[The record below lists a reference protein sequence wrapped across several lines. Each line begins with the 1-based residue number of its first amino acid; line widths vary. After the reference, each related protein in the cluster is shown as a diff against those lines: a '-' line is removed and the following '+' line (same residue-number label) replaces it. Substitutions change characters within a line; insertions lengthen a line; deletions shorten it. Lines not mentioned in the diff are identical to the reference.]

1 VRGNEILKARFPS
14 DPRAP
19 TEVADTS
26 EATVVDQSRIP
37 RPAVW
42 AILLFIGSVAGL
54 LYAWGIAND
63 PLEPYYEAAVRSM
76 SLNWHNFFYGAFDPA
91 GTMTLDKLPG
101 AFWIQALSVRIFGD
115 HVWAIVLPQVI
126 AGVLTVIFLMRAV
139 ERLMGTAAGLIA
151 ALVFAIASPATVS
164 LNRGN
169 ISDTELVLFLVLAAD
184 ATSKAIVTGRQRSL
198 VLAGFWVGIAFQT
211 KMVEAWLVLPAIG
224 LAFLVARHDNWFR
237 SLRQVAVA
245 VLVAVIVS
253 LSWMTVV
260 TAIPQ
265 SSRPY
270 VDGSQNDSLY
280 QQVFVYNGFGRVGQE
295 SPVQSLVGQ
304 GFLAN
309 EQELITG
316 PPPSWNRLLKGNLGL
331 DTALLLPVA
340 LVIGIGGLFI
350 RHRSFYVLWTGWL
363 LTLLVVFSFG
373 SSLNAYYTAALS
385 PPIAGI
391 VGAGVVSGWGVWKRE
406 KGGQMGAVDRKS
418 VVLPIGALALLIGA
432 MGYQLWL
439 LTSPGTTAPNWMV
452 PLAIA
457 IGVLA
462 VIAFVA
468 WFIRPSRFL
477 LLIAIVAG
485 TASLLIVPTTGS
497 GLLASQGKGI
507 ADTPFESSNAAQFY
521 KSILHQPQKIV
532 VEAAKGFRHLQDG
545 APYLMATQTSA
556 VAAVFIDA
564 SGEEVLPIGG
574 FSGTTP
580 SPTLNQ
586 LKSDI
591 RSGKF
596 HLVLTVGK
604 SQDPRLL
611 WIRAHCK
618 GFGPAGVGLDVC
630 SPIDAETG

>member
-1 VRGNEILKARFPS
+1 VAGNDILEARLPS
-14 DPRAP
+14 GPRAP
-19 TEVADTS
+19 TEDADTS
-26 EATVVDQSRIP
+26 EAAAVDQSGIP

-42 AILLFIGSVAGL
+42 AILLPIAGIAGL

-139 ERLMGTAAGLIA
+139 ERLMGTATGLIA
-151 ALVFAIASPATVS
+151 AFVFAVASPATVA

-169 ISDTELVLFLVLAAD
+169 ISDTEMVLFLVLAAD

-198 VLAGFWVGIAFQT
+198 IVAGVWVGLAFQT

-224 LAFLVARHDNWFR
+224 LAYLVARHDDWFR
-237 SLRQVAVA
+237 SLRQLAVGILVA
-245 VLVAVIVS
+245 VLVS
-253 LSWMTVV
+253 LAWMTVV
-260 TAIPQ
+260 TAIPE

-280 QQVFVYNGFGRVGQE
+280 QQVFVYNGFGRVNQQT
-295 SPVQSLVGQ
+295 PVQSLVSQ

-309 EQELITG
+309 EEHLITG
-316 PPPSWNRLLKGNLGL
+316 PPPSWNRLLNGDLGL

-340 LVIGIGGLFI
+340 LVIGIGGLFT
-350 RHRSFYVLWTGWL
+350 RRRSFYVLWVGWL
-363 LTLLVVFSFG
+363 VTLLVVFSFG

-385 PPIAGI
+385 PPIAAI
-391 VGAGVVSGWGVWKRE
+391 LGAGVVSGWSIWKRQKNRE
-406 KGGQMGAVDRKS
+406 SGAVDRKF

-457 IGVLA
+457 IGALA

-468 WFIRPSRFL
+468 WIFRPARV
-477 LLIAIVAG
+477 LLIAAIAAG
-485 TASLLIVPTTGS
+485 LASLLIVPTTGS
-497 GLLASQGKGI
+497 VLLASQGKGI
-507 ADTPFESSNAAQFY
+507 GDTPFESASKAAFY

-532 VEAAKGFRHLQDG
+532 IEAAKGFEHLQHG
-545 APYLMATQTSA
+545 APYLMAAQTSA

-574 FSGTTP
+574 FSGKTP
-580 SPTLNQ
+580 VPTLNQ

-596 HLVLTVGK
+596 HLVLMVGK
-604 SQDPRLL
+604 SHDPRLL
-611 WIRAHCK
+611 WIRAHC
-618 GFGPAGVGLDVC
+618 GAVGPAGVGLGLC
-630 SPIDAETG
+630 SPSDAGKG